1 MRFRFALIST
11 PRPIRAQRRGLLII
25 ICPIYYLRID
35 LMIDL
40 PVPISILLHLTKR
53 SQKAKLRF
61 VIIDVYRIER
71 LRTTNPNYPMGK
83 LRFFVC
89 PEVTNGFEFSN
100 ILAIEEGS

>member
-11 PRPIRAQRRGLLII
+11 PRPIRAQRRGLLTIK
-25 ICPIYYLRID
+25 CPVYHLRID
-35 LMIDL
+35 LITDL
-40 PVPISILLHLTKR
+40 LVPISILLYLTKC
-53 SQKAKLRF
+53 SQKAKPRF
-61 VIIDVYRIER
+61 VIVDVYRIER
-71 LRTTNPNYPMGK
+71 LRTTNPNYLVGK